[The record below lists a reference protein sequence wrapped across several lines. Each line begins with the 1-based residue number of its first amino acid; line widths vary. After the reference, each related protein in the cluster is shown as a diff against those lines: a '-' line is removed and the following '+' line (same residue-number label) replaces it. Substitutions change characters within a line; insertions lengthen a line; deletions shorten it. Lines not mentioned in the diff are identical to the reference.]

1 VIPPAHSSDAVFTPR
16 PEGIRGVEADPERL
30 SFIGLGAVMST
41 GVLILIV
48 VVVVL
53 LVALAVLLAQR
64 RRSEGLRQ
72 RFGPEYERT
81 MARAGDRRAAE
92 SELAAREQRRQEY
105 SIVPLDPAVQSGYQ
119 QEWRATQARFVDDP
133 AGATRD
139 ADQLVTRVMRDR
151 GYPVE
156 DDFERQAADVSV
168 DHPRVVENYRAAHAV
183 YGANEQ
189 GLASTDDLR
198 QAFVHYR
205 SLFSELLDVDG
216 DDRKEA
222 TSEGPQR

>member
-1 VIPPAHSSDAVFTPR
+1 MNAGLVI
-16 PEGIRGVEADPERL
+16 L
-30 SFIGLGAVMST
+30 L
-41 GVLILIV
+41 V
-48 VVVVL
+48 VVVI
-53 LVALAVLLAQR
+53 LVVAAALFLVQR
-64 RRSEGLRQ
+64 RRSEGLRD

-81 MARAGDRRAAE
+81 MARSGDRRAAE
-92 SELAAREQRRQEY
+92 SELSAREQRRREFT
-105 SIVPLDPAVQSGYQ
+105 IVPLEPADQARYQ

-139 ADQLVTRVMRDR
+139 ADLLVARVMRER

-168 DHPRVVENYRAAHAV
+168 DHPQVAENYRAAHAV
-183 YGANEQ
+183 HRANEQ

-222 TSEGPQR
+222 HQ